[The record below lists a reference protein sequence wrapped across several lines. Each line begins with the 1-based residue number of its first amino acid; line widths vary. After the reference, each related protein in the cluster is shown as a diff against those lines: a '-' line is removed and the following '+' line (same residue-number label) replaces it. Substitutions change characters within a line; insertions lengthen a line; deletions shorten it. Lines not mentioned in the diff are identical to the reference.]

1 MNTAKHTRLRR
12 LGVLATASV
21 AALALAACGGSR
33 PEGGSSTVGVTD
45 DSVKVGGHFPL
56 TGVAAPGYS
65 EIPTGAK
72 AYFDYVNAAGG
83 VHGRKIEYLVRDD
96 GYDPTKT
103 STVTNEL
110 VLKDKI
116 FAMVGGLG
124 TPTHGAVVDFLN
136 DEGVPDLFVS
146 SGSLQWGEDPE
157 KLPWTFGWQTD
168 YESEGK
174 VIGKY
179 VAENMPDAKVGLF
192 LQDDDFG
199 ADGEKGLKQ
208 YLDKQIV
215 ETQRYTSGNTDV
227 APQVSALQSSGA
239 DLVLGFNT
247 PSYTALTQ
255 LTALKLGYKPKWFYS
270 NVGSDATLVGSLLER
285 FSEGAVKGG
294 ASSLDGVLTTK
305 YLDTVD
311 DKQSAWIK
319 LWQKVWDE
327 HGNGEPLSNYRVYG
341 MAQAYTFIEALQAA
355 GKDLTRQG
363 IVDAL
368 EEEGADFEG
377 PLLAPFAYGKD
388 SHMGTTG
395 MRVASLK
402 GATVVPEGDVQV
414 TEIGDN
420 PIEPDDSDAADDE
433 PAVLGH
439 PRGRLNRPPLV
450 CARQPGHGDA

>member
-1 MNTAKHTRLRR
+1 MTRAPQGPTTRRRR
-12 LGVLATASV
+12 LALAAGVAATAV
-21 AALALAACGGSR
+21 LLAACGGSR
-33 PEGGSSTVGVTD
+33 PEGGASSPGVTD
-45 DSVKVGGHFPL
+45 DSVKIGGHFPL

-72 AYFDYVNAAGG
+72 AYYDYVNAAGG
-83 VHGRKIEYLVRDD
+83 VNGRTIDFLVRDD

-146 SGSLQWGEDPE
+146 SGSLQWGEDPG

-174 VIGKY
+174 VIGDYIKK
-179 VAENMPDAKVGLF
+179 NMPDAKVGLF
-192 LQDDDFG
+192 LQDDDLG
-199 ADGEKGLKQ
+199 ADGEKGLKK
-208 YLDKQIV
+208 YIGDQIV
-215 ETQRYTSGNTDV
+215 ETVRYTSGNTDV
-227 APQVSALQSSGA
+227 GPQVSKLQSSKA
-239 DLVLGFNT
+239 DLVVGFNT

-255 LTALKLGYKPKWFYS
+255 LTSLKLGYEPKWFYT
-270 NVGSDATLVGSLLER
+270 NVGSDATLVGSLLSR

-311 DKQSAWIK
+311 DENSAWIK
-319 LWQKVWDE
+319 LWQKVWKE
-327 HGNGEPLSNYRVYG
+327 HGDGQPLTNYRIYG
-341 MAQAYTFIEALQAA
+341 MAQAYTFVEALQAA

-368 EEEGADFEG
+368 EKEGADFAG

-402 GATVVPEGDVQV
+402 GAKVVPETEVEV

-420 PIEPDDSDAADDE
+420 PLAQDSSKAADD
-433 PAVLGH
+433 A
-439 PRGRLNRPPLV
+439 PPSSGI
-450 CARQPGHGDA
+450 PGQD

>member
-1 MNTAKHTRLRR
+1 MNSANTRRPRR
-12 LGVLATASV
+12 WVATVGIAVLAL
-21 AALALAACGGSR
+21 LATSCGETR
-33 PEGGSSTVGVTD
+33 PEGGASTVGVTD
-45 DSVKVGGHFPL
+45 TSIKIGAHFPL

-72 AYFDYVNAAGG
+72 AYFDYVNSKGG
-83 VHGRKIEYLVRDD
+83 VNGRKIKYLVRDD
-96 GYDPTKT
+96 AYDPTKT

-136 DEGVPDLFVS
+136 DEKVPDLFVS
-146 SGSLQWGEDPE
+146 SGSLQWGESPKD
-157 KLPWTFGWQTD
+157 LPWTFGWQTD

-179 VAENMPDAKVGLF
+179 VAEHMPDAKVGLF

-199 ADGEKGLKQ
+199 RDGEKGLRQ
-208 YLDKQIV
+208 YLSKQIV
-215 ETQRYTSGNTDV
+215 ETQRYTSGNTDIG
-227 APQVSALQSSGA
+227 PQVSALQSAGA

-255 LTALKLGYKPKWFYS
+255 LAALKTGYKPKWFYS
-270 NVGSDATLVGSLLER
+270 NVGSDATLVGELLAR
-285 FSEGAVKGG
+285 FSEGAVKGS

-311 DKQSAWIK
+311 DKNNAWIK
-319 LWQKVWDE
+319 LWQKIWSAEGD
-327 HGNGEPLSNYRVYG
+327 GKPLSNYRVYG
-341 MAQAYTFIEALQAA
+341 MAQAYTFVQALQAA

-368 EEEGADFEG
+368 EKQGSSFQG
-377 PLLAPFAYGKD
+377 PLFAPFAYSAE

-395 MRVASLK
+395 MRVAQLQ
-402 GATVVPEGDVQV
+402 GATVRPVTDVEV
-414 TEIGDN
+414 TKIGDN
-420 PIEPDDSDAADDE
+420 PVEKDSSGAADDQP
-433 PAVLGH
+433 PASGI
-439 PRGRLNRPPLV
+439 PAAN
-450 CARQPGHGDA
+450 

>member
-1 MNTAKHTRLRR
+1 MNSAKTTRPRR
-12 LGVLATASV
+12 LVATVAVASV
-21 AALALAACGGSR
+21 ALLVTACGETR
-33 PEGGSSTVGVTD
+33 PEGGATTVGVTD
-45 DSVKVGGHFPL
+45 KSVKIGAHFPL

-72 AYFDYVNAAGG
+72 AYFDYVNANGG
-83 VHGRKIEYLVRDD
+83 VHGRKIDYLVRDD

-136 DEGVPDLFVS
+136 EEEVPDLFVS
-146 SGSLQWGEDPE
+146 SGSLQWGQSPD

-199 ADGEKGLKQ
+199 RDGEKGLRQ
-208 YLDKQIV
+208 YLDKQVV
-215 ETQRYTSGNTDV
+215 ETQRYTSGNTNIG
-227 APQVSALQSSGA
+227 PQVAALQSAGA

-255 LTALKLGYKPKWFYS
+255 LAALKTGYKPKWFYS
-270 NVGSDATLVGSLLER
+270 NVGSDATLVGGLLER

-311 DKQSAWIK
+311 DQNSEWIK
-319 LWQKVWDE
+319 LWQKIWSDQ
-327 HGNGEPLSNYRVYG
+327 GDGKPLTNYRVYG
-341 MAQAYTFIEALQAA
+341 MAQAYTFVEALQAA
-355 GKDLTRQG
+355 GKDLTREG

-368 EEEGADFEG
+368 EKEGGSFEG
-377 PLLAPFAYGKD
+377 PLLAPFAYSTE

-395 MRVASLK
+395 MRVAQLQ
-402 GATVVPEGDVQV
+402 GATVKPVTEVQV
-414 TEIGDN
+414 TKIGDE
-420 PIEPDDSDAADDE
+420 PIENDTSDAAADTP
-433 PAVLGH
+433 PASGI
-439 PRGRLNRPPLV
+439 
-450 CARQPGHGDA
+450 PGGD